1 MEDTVGRETGEEG
14 KEREK
19 ERRGK
24 RKEGREGEGG
34 GRKGEKEERRKGEKL
49 LKFLMTMCTPGVVC
63 DIRNRCLLSFLF
75 WFVEKSNASCKQ
87 FHRHKQ
93 SQ

>member
-14 KEREK
+14 KEGEK
-19 ERRGK
+19 ESRGK
-24 RKEGREGEGG
+24 RKEGRGGEGG
-34 GRKGEKEERRKGEKL
+34 GRKGETL
-49 LKFLMTMCTPGVVC
+49 LKFLRTMCTPGVVC

-87 FHRHKQ
+87 FDRYKQ